1 MHFASFRPNWGCKR
15 LKCHKCKWRCGG
27 CCRAAAQT
35 QTWPCWPCWPC
46 RRDRGDRHRGVDRPW
61 SCGTSCGCWPRPRQG
76 LMAAWC
82 GYGGGRGPHQVDS
95 HHVSSEGLHQAV
107 SKPGAER
114 LLRGFVM
121 VICEFLKLGLPSVL
135 DLSTNFVGGS
145 GGSRQLPKPVA
156 TDLWNINN
164 WRFSWPTLSSSSIAW
179 WGAPDDRRN
188 RDCNS

>member
-1 MHFASFRPNWGCKR
+1 MVEVFKRNLGVISSLCISLCISPIFLGCKR

-35 QTWPCWPCWPC
+35 CPTWPPWPCWPCPG
-46 RRDRGDRHRGVDRPW
+46 RDRGDRHRDVDRPW

-82 GYGGGRGPHQVDS
+82 GGGGRGPHQVDS

-135 DLSTNFVGGS
+135 GPQHKLCWREWGFE
-145 GGSRQLPKPVA
+145 A
-156 TDLWNINN
+156 T
-164 WRFSWPTLSSSSIAW
+164 AQ
-179 WGAPDDRRN
+179 ACRN
-188 RDCNS
+188 